1 MRPAC
6 LIIIVLA
13 IVLGCAATPGVEGP
27 TWTGYIYDETTVTR
41 FDLIAP
47 GDNVDVKFKVPEES
61 HLFVRVYGRTGN
73 LLGDFDLGL
82 SDEINL
88 TGGGKFSLEMYSQG
102 DSGYWAATLKE

>member
-1 MRPAC
+1 MRPAF

-27 TWTGYIYDETTVTR
+27 TWTGYIYDGTTKTR

-47 GDNVDVKFKVPEES
+47 SDNVTVRFKAPADS
-61 HLFVRVYGRTGN
+61 HFYCRAYGGTGN
-73 LLGDFDLGL
+73 LLGDFDLKE
-82 SDEINL
+82 SDKIEL